1 MTVYQVIILPK
12 AFEDLSKIDKTVAER
27 ITDKLTWLSE
37 NIDNITPLPL
47 KGDLSGL
54 YKLKVGDWRIIYDID
69 HKKKVIT
76 VHKIGHRKEIYR

>member
-12 AFEDLSKIDKTVAER
+12 AFEDLSKIDKAVVNR
-27 ITDKLTWLSE
+27 ITDKLTWSSE
-37 NIDNITPLPL
+37 NIENMTPLSL
-47 KGDLSGL
+47 KGDFSGL

>member
-12 AFEDLSKIDKTVAER
+12 AFEDLSKIDKTIAER

-69 HKKKVIT
+69 HKEKVIT

>member
-69 HKKKVIT
+69 
-76 VHKIGHRKEIYR
+76 

>member
-1 MTVYQVIILPK
+1 MYQVIILPK
-12 AFEDLSKIDKTVAER
+12 AFEDLSKIDKTIAIR

-37 NIDNITPLPL
+37 NIENITPISL
-47 KGDLSGL
+47 KGDFSGL

>member
-12 AFEDLSKIDKTVAER
+12 AFEDLSKIDNTVAKR

-37 NIDNITPLPL
+37 NIENMTPLSL
-47 KGDLSGL
+47 KGDFSGL

>member
-12 AFEDLSKIDKTVAER
+12 AFEDLSKIDKTIAER

-69 HKKKVIT
+69 
-76 VHKIGHRKEIYR
+76 